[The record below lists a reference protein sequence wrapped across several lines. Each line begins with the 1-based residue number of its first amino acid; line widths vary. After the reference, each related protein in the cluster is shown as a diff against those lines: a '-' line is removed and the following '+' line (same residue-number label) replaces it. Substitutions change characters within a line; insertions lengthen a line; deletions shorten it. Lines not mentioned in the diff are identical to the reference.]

1 MIELFNE
8 FYRKTK
14 CYNNDL
20 YEFLKEELSS
30 ITTIDKNF
38 DAAIIDADDEDIR
51 LFVLKFYDFLKD
63 KGIYVNSNLKNYRLY
78 KNDATARK
86 IDILKQIQKRVSKS
100 ELIERYHV
108 KERTIRNDI
117 NLLKYGTKILGVNI
131 KLDNNLII
139 EQEGRNIYYR
149 CRETAHPIFLLLNLT
164 QINSFTNVL
173 ESLVKNNYVFDYNNS
188 TFKNVIELM
197 KNQLSENALEKL
209 ELNNIQNIEQHFVI
223 EDEMISN
230 NIGLIEKLIKTS
242 QKCEMIIDEE
252 RYVGIFTVA
261 GVKIQTLEGWKDLK
275 VPHRIVKFKII
286 EKI

>member
-20 YEFLKEELSS
+20 YEFLKDELSS

-38 DAAIIDADDEDIR
+38 DAAVINKDDEDIR
-51 LFVLKFYDFLKD
+51 LFVLKFYDFLKG
-63 KGIYVNSNLKNYRLY
+63 KGIYINSNLKNYRLY

-117 NLLKYGTKILGVNI
+117 NQLKYGTKILGVNI
-131 KLDNNLII
+131 KLDDNLII
-139 EQEGRNIYYR
+139 EPEGRNIYYH

-173 ESLVKNNYVFDYNNS
+173 ENMVKNNYVFDYNNS

-209 ELNNIQNIEQHFVI
+209 ELNNIQNTEQHFVI

-252 RYVGIFTVA
+252 RYVGIFTVD
-261 GVKIQTLEGWKDLK
+261 GVKVQTLEGWNDLK